1 VRRRSTELQ
10 PGALPPHI
18 VKLQEERRRKILED
32 AAKREADANNATN
45 NDTNDTNT
53 TNVPIQKKTSFLD
66 QAASNSSTSSGE
78 IKTNTTSSSTAPS
91 TSTKSTLTP
100 ITFQIGFHED
110 QGVRFSMEDAHSIET
125 QLDKLKAVQ
134 EMNVDNSNASL
145 RLATHDS
152 AFFGVYDGHGGSQ
165 AAEYCCEHLP
175 FALVDTIVA
184 KTKDDLNHNNNK
196 TSSSSSTT
204 NSDQIIIDS
213 FVSAFQNVDT
223 KFLKHCWDNGIPN
236 VGTTVTTVL
245 IHNGIIYCGNAGDSR
260 TVLCRNGK
268 AMNLSHDHKPTDAN
282 EEMRVRQV
290 GGFVVMGRVM
300 GKLAVSRAIGDSQF
314 KRKGSRMMTEFSITG
329 PLVVPDPDVTC
340 TPLRPNED
348 QFVIL
353 ACDGLWDVT
362 TSQEAVTSV
371 CNGLASGKSVKEV
384 SEDLVNNAL
393 KGGSRDNVTAMV
405 VQFVPR

>member
-1 VRRRSTELQ
+1 MRRRSTELQ

-91 TSTKSTLTP
+91 TSSKSTLTP

-152 AFFGVYDGHGGSQ
+152 AFFGVYDGHGGS
-165 AAEYCCEHLP
+165 
-175 FALVDTIVA
+175 
-184 KTKDDLNHNNNK
+184 
-196 TSSSSSTT
+196 
-204 NSDQIIIDS
+204 
-213 FVSAFQNVDT
+213 
-223 KFLKHCWDNGIPN
+223 
-236 VGTTVTTVL
+236 
-245 IHNGIIYCGNAGDSR
+245 
-260 TVLCRNGK
+260 
-268 AMNLSHDHKPTDAN
+268 
-282 EEMRVRQV
+282 
-290 GGFVVMGRVM
+290 
-300 GKLAVSRAIGDSQF
+300 
-314 KRKGSRMMTEFSITG
+314 
-329 PLVVPDPDVTC
+329 
-340 TPLRPNED
+340 
-348 QFVIL
+348 
-353 ACDGLWDVT
+353 
-362 TSQEAVTSV
+362 
-371 CNGLASGKSVKEV
+371 
-384 SEDLVNNAL
+384 
-393 KGGSRDNVTAMV
+393 
-405 VQFVPR
+405 